1 LCLIIAFVPYL
12 IFTVIIN
19 TPMGAVVYSMPYI
32 PFFTALA
39 ACGLLL
45 PWRNVKHGRVA
56 GAIAILIVATA
67 FAIWSLPLI
76 RMLRSEVSP
85 PVRAARYLQSN
96 FDPERDVLYF
106 EKLFTPHVTFF
117 LGNRQ
122 TRVFDPQ
129 ELESDFLTKVKEA
142 NSGHGQTFLLTSTP
156 IAGLPATNFHWSRGR
171 AERRLH
177 TLSIGRYFDVYV
189 TRLPISN

>member
-1 LCLIIAFVPYL
+1 MPEIPLGLRFDHFFIRVWGAEWIAHTVYALALIGMVALYYYRKRAAALMIIAFVPYL

-32 PFFTALA
+32 PFFMALA

-56 GAIAILIVATA
+56 GAIVILIVATA

-85 PVRAARYLQSN
+85 PVRAARYLQSQ

-117 LGNRQ
+117 LGRP
-122 TRVFDPQ
+122 TDSSIRP
-129 ELESDFLTKVKEA
+129 
-142 NSGHGQTFLLTSTP
+142 
-156 IAGLPATNFHWSRGR
+156 SR
-171 AERRLH
+171 
-177 TLSIGRYFDVYV
+177 T
-189 TRLPISN
+189 